1 MELIAASTRGTR
13 NDRNDRLT
21 IGVRNAMTDKQKAEP
36 WMERNVSWSRGMLL
50 VGLFCEAQVG
60 QKEPLRETVNK
71 ADNRPGN
78 RR

>member
-1 MELIAASTRGTR
+1 MDGEECKLEL
-13 NDRNDRLT
+13 
-21 IGVRNAMTDKQKAEP
+21 
-36 WMERNVSWSRGMLL
+36 RNV

-71 ADNRPGN
+71 ADNRPSN